1 MPVFCLREMPRP
13 SASSFL
19 KFLSRFGRDYLVVGN
34 YISRVFPFLGVRF
47 IAVNDGFDSSRPQ
60 DIDSLD
66 TSFKTLIYDL
76 YSRELS
82 TKVKNAKRMRAEKG
96 LFLSPFAPYGYVK
109 DPENKNR
116 LLIDEEAAVIV
127 RKIFALTIDGAK
139 PSEIA
144 ALLNREGVPTPMLYK
159 RAAGCSRERWP
170 SIHEENFWTQGN
182 IFKILRDERYIGKCV
197 YGKRERDAVGNR
209 HTVKRS
215 KTDWVIVD
223 ETHEGIVSKTD
234 FQKAAGRMKEYREF
248 IPCTDKIMSNTAW
261 TMAGI
266 FADKGITGTS
276 AKKREDFMR
285 MIRHCRQK
293 KIDVILTKSVSRFS
307 RNTVDCLYYIRALKQ
322 LGIAVIFEKENIN
335 SLEEDS
341 ELRITLSGA
350 FAQSESESIS
360 ANVTWGKRR
369 AMEAGKVSIQYKK
382 LYGYR
387 KGEDGQPEI
396 IPEQAEIV
404 RWLYERYLTGA
415 SLRMIKDELEQQG
428 VKCFEDS
435 PEWTISRIRSI
446 LQNEKYC
453 GDVLMQKTFRQ
464 DFINRKAIK
473 NTGQLPMY
481 LIENHHEGIVSREK
495 YDAVQAEMARRNAAK
510 SPSKNAVTGMASYA
524 SKYALSERLVCGEC
538 GTLYRRCTWT
548 RNGEKRVVWRCVSR
562 LDYGKKYCHNSP
574 TLDEA
579 PLQQAILAAL
589 NTAMA
594 DKNSLIRQITA
605 AMETELIP
613 FPGGTMSL
621 GDIECRL
628 RVLEQQFQTLLEKAT
643 DDPAAYGG
651 QFKEILDEQTFLK
664 EKRSVILAN
673 NNEQAKANQR
683 IMDAAQTL
691 ENASPYITEWDESAV
706 RQLVETVKILSK
718 DEVAVTLKGGIE
730 ICQKIM
736 Y

>member
-1 MPVFCLREMPRP
+1 MAQQEEIVLWIGQRWKRAIEKHLNDETLQEHLENVLDELCNQLPEREYER
-13 SASSFL
+13 
-19 KFLSRFGRDYLVVGN
+19 
-34 YISRVFPFLGVRF
+34 ISRA
-47 IAVNDGFDSSRPQ
+47 IQSEAAAQ
-60 DIDSLD
+60 
-66 TSFKTLIYDL
+66 
-76 YSRELS
+76 
-82 TKVKNAKRMRAEKG
+82 RAE
-96 LFLSPFAPYGYVK
+96 
-109 DPENKNR
+109 
-116 LLIDEEAAVIV
+116 EEAA
-127 RKIFALTIDGAK
+127 RTY
-139 PSEIA
+139 A
-144 ALLNREGVPTPMLYK
+144 AYHVTERGQEWYFKTSPGEELLAVGKKLRGYL
-159 RAAGCSRERWP
+159 
-170 SIHEENFWTQGN
+170 TQGN
-182 IFKILRDERYIGKCV
+182 GVAPDKFIGMFFGGQPITAKEFDALTALRMENTGKVRGVFDVNFDKCEFSAVHIMDGWQTWAMRDVSVAV
-197 YGKRERDAVGNR
+197 YHA
-209 HTVKRS
+209 TRS
-215 KTDWVIVD
+215 QFESGD
-223 ETHEGIVSKTD
+223 
-234 FQKAAGRMKEYREF
+234 
-248 IPCTDKIMSNTAW
+248 DKIMSNTAW

-435 PEWTISRIRSI
+435 PEWTIYRIRSI

-510 SPSKNAVTGMASYA
+510 SPSKNAVTGMSSYA

-579 PLQQAILAAL
+579 PLQQAILAVL

-664 EKRSVILAN
+664 EKRSVILTN

-691 ENASPYITEWDESAV
+691 ENASLYITEWDESAV
-706 RQLVETVKILSK
+706 RQLVETVKVLSK
-718 DEVAVTLKGGIE
+718 DEIAVTLKGGIE
-730 ICQKIM
+730 IRQKIM